1 MLVMGIYDLLFTHM
15 LKCPTCGRHYS
26 SDVRDCP
33 EDGTPLMAD
42 STVAIQIPVDPLI
55 GKVFDGKYRLEAL
68 IGLGGMGAVYRA
80 THLLIDRPVAIKV
93 LRPRFVEDEA
103 ARVRFHR
110 EARAAGRLQH
120 TNAVTVTDFGST
132 DDGYVYIVMEL
143 LEGRSLRAVLACDA
157 PLEQGRAVSIMLQ
170 VSAAVAAAHEAGI
183 IHRDLKPANI
193 FIQQRKHA
201 PPVVKVLD
209 FGIAKVAAE
218 SLEESDQ
225 QSLTLTGVMIGT
237 PRYMSPEQCEGK
249 PLTPA
254 ADIYSLGIILYE
266 MLSGT
271 TPFSGSSPLAVA
283 MKHSSETPRSP
294 REFVSNIDP
303 EIEAVVL
310 HALVKDPSLR
320 SANGGEF
327 RRELYAV
334 SQRLGIEQFS
344 AGSMPTME
352 TLRNAGIESP
362 SGRLVV
368 DMGRLRSNSFNTSDI
383 QEKGST
389 NGGESPPQTEQVT
402 VVRELAA
409 SGERKSNPTADV
421 AFSRVD
427 VPFRRRRA
435 WVPLTVALVLGAFVL
450 GLVAAAAYWRS
461 NLRQGTTPVT
471 PGVANTS
478 GAAAVSPTAAPRPT
492 PVESPKSTP
501 DSADNSNSNK
511 PEEKRQARK
520 DEKEPVKKESKVKS
534 ILRKAGRILKKPF

>member
-1 MLVMGIYDLLFTHM
+1 ML
-15 LKCPTCGRHYS
+15 
-26 SDVRDCP
+26 
-33 EDGTPLMAD
+33 E
-42 STVAIQIPVDPLI
+42 
-55 GKVFDGKYRLEAL
+55 
-68 IGLGGMGAVYRA
+68 
-80 THLLIDRPVAIKV
+80 
-93 LRPRFVEDEA
+93 
-103 ARVRFHR
+103 
-110 EARAAGRLQH
+110 
-120 TNAVTVTDFGST
+120 
-132 DDGYVYIVMEL
+132 
-143 LEGRSLRAVLACDA
+143 
-157 PLEQGRAVSIMLQ
+157 
-170 VSAAVAAAHEAGI
+170 VSAAVSAAHEAGI

-225 QSLTLTGVMIGT
+225 QPLTLTGVMIGT

-402 VVRELAA
+402 VVRELAT
-409 SGERKSNPTADV
+409 SGEQKSNPKPGV

-427 VPFRRRRA
+427 VPFQRKRA
-435 WVPLTVALVLGAFVL
+435 WVPLTVILVLGAFVL
-450 GLVAAAAYWRS
+450 GLVAAAAYWRG
-461 NLRQGTTPVT
+461 NLRQGTTPVK

-492 PVESPKSTP
+492 PVESPRSTP